1 MGASANHIAGNF
13 ILGVDGGGT
22 KTVACLARIDS
33 NSEHEIIGRGHA
45 GSSNIKAVG
54 ADKAL
59 ANLLDAVEQAFSVAQ
74 QPREPVAV
82 AVLGLSGAGRPE
94 AQELLREWDRQN
106 QISHRLVL
114 VHDALSVLMAGTP
127 QGTGVALIAGTG
139 AVAFAADSQNKT
151 TVVGGWG
158 YWFGDEGSA
167 FWLGQAA
174 ARAVSQADDGRS
186 PPTLLTEAILNR
198 LAIAEPREILT
209 ALSESG
215 DVRSSLA
222 GLADLVTHCAD
233 QGDAVAVQIVKQ
245 AASELA
251 SLVVAAAEKLEFGPT
266 FSLALAGGVI
276 CGSRLI
282 RDSLLTE
289 LTARNVSPNPVEI
302 VDDPVVG
309 CLRIAERELA
319 PVMECH
325 PERGSPTEGS
335 GLQNHHANDL
345 CED

>member
-1 MGASANHIAGNF
+1 MGHSSNL

-22 KTVACLARIDS
+22 KTVAYLARIDF
-33 NSEHEIIGRGHA
+33 NGLSEIVGRGNS

-59 ANLLDAVEQAFSVAQ
+59 ANLLAAVEQAFAVGKESRV
-74 QPREPVAV
+74 PVAV

-94 AQELLREWDRQN
+94 AQELLREWDRKN
-106 QISHRLVL
+106 LISKHLVL

-127 QGTGVALIAGTG
+127 DGEGVALIAGTG

-151 TVVGGWG
+151 AVVGGWG

-174 ARAVSQADDGRS
+174 ARAVSHACDGRS
-186 PPTLLTEAILNR
+186 LPTRLTQAILDR
-198 LAIAEPREILT
+198 LAITEPREILT
-209 ALSESG
+209 ALASGG
-215 DVRSSLA
+215 DVRSVLA

-233 QGDAVAVQIVKQ
+233 QGDAVAVQIVEQ

-251 SLVVAAAEKLEFGPT
+251 GLVVAVAEKLELGRSFP
-266 FSLALAGGVI
+266 LALAGGVI

-282 RDSLLTE
+282 RESLLNE
-289 LTARNVSPNPVEI
+289 LASRIVSPTSVEI
-302 VDDPVVG
+302 VADPVVG
-309 CLRIAERELA
+309 CLRIAERELM
-319 PVMECH
+319 P
-325 PERGSPTEGS
+325 PTR
-335 GLQNHHANDL
+335 
-345 CED
+345 

>member
-1 MGASANHIAGNF
+1 MEASTNF
-13 ILGVDGGGT
+13 IPAKLILGVDGGGT
-22 KTVACLARIDS
+22 KTVACLARVDS
-33 NSEHEIIGRGHA
+33 SGQQKIVGRGHA

-59 ANLLDAVEQAFSVAQ
+59 AHLLDAVEQAFSVAN

-106 QISHRLVL
+106 LISHRLVL

-127 QGTGVALIAGTG
+127 EGTGVALIAGTG
-139 AVAFAADSQNKT
+139 AVAFAADSQGKT
-151 TVVGGWG
+151 IVAGGWG

-174 ARAVSQADDGRS
+174 ARAVSHAEDGRS
-186 PPTLLTEAILNR
+186 PPTLLTQAILNR
-198 LAIAEPREILT
+198 LAITEPREILT
-209 ALSESG
+209 ALASIG

-233 QGDAVAVQIVKQ
+233 QGDPVAVRIVKQ

-251 SLVVAAAEKLEFGPT
+251 ALVFAAAEKLKLGPT
-266 FSLALAGGVI
+266 FPLALAGGVI
-276 CGSRLI
+276 CGSRLL
-282 RDSLLTE
+282 RETLLSE
-289 LTARNVSPNPVEI
+289 LAARNVSPNPVEI

-309 CLRIAERELA
+309 CLRIAERKFAARNSEIPL
-319 PVMECH
+319 PGT
-325 PERGSPTEGS
+325 PGRG
-335 GLQNHHANDL
+335 
-345 CED
+345 